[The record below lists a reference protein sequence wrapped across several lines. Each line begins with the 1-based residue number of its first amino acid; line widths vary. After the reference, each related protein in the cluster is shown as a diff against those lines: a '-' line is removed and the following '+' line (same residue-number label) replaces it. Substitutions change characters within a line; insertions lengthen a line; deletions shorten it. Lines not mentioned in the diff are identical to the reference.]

1 MRKRRYL
8 TIAGIMVMA
17 VSLASAFSI
26 STLFNDE
33 GTGNFLGGIS
43 LSAPAVSAE
52 TANFLESEAGIA
64 GYGKVSWDAS
74 TNSTTWNNI
83 KDQLQTTEKEGD
95 DYIVGT
101 LAMTDYST
109 RWDPHVYI
117 DKDGWVVIYWPRDE
131 TRSILLDIKAGFG
144 KTMVERAISSIAS
157 SGGQASP
164 PISYYDFANPTANRI
179 LVASLP
185 VTTNGDATFSVT
197 IPPGIALLAAGWVF
211 WDTSGVGCHNHYNR
225 LPFGS
230 TQLTCGYPKDT
241 VRNVSIPKIGS
252 LSPPQIPVNTETFF
266 TVDQRNGTDTRTSI
280 MLVLRE
286 N

>member
-8 TIAGIMVMA
+8 TIAGIMVLA
-17 VSLASAFSI
+17 FSVASAFSI
-26 STLFNDE
+26 GTLFNDE

-83 KDQLQTTEKEGD
+83 KDQLQATEKEGD
-95 DYIVGT
+95 DYTVGT

-117 DKDGWVVIYWPRDE
+117 DKDGWVVIYWPRNE

-164 PISYYDFANPTANRI
+164 PINYYDFANPTANRI

-185 VTTNGDATFSVT
+185 VSTAGDPTFSVT
-197 IPPGIALLAAGWVF
+197 IPPGIALLAAGWIF
-211 WDTSGVGCHNHYNR
+211 WDDYGTDCRYNNK
-225 LPFGS
+225 LYFGS
-230 TQLTCGYPKDT
+230 IELACGYGQDA
-241 VRNVSIPKIGS
+241 VRNVPIPQIGI
-252 LSPPQIPVNTETFF
+252 LAPPQIPVDTETFF
-266 TVDQRNGTDTRTSI
+266 RVNQRRDNDTRTSV

>member
-8 TIAGIMVMA
+8 AIAGILVL
-17 VSLASAFSI
+17 VFSLASVFGI
-26 STLFNDE
+26 IKVFNDE
-33 GTGNFLGGIS
+33 GTGSFLGGIS

-52 TANFLESEAGIA
+52 TSNFLEGEAGIA

-83 KDQLQTTEKEGD
+83 KDQLQTTEKDED
-95 DYIVGT
+95 NYVVGT

-117 DKDGWVVIYWPRDE
+117 DKDGWIVVYWPKDE

-144 KTMVERAISSIAS
+144 KTMVERAMSSIAS

-164 PISYYDFANPTANRI
+164 SISYYDFANPTANRI
-179 LVASLP
+179 FVASIP
-185 VTTNGDATFSVT
+185 VNTNGNATFSVT
-197 IPPGIALLAAGWVF
+197 IPPGIALLAAGWVS
-211 WDTSGVGCHNHYNR
+211 WDTYNTGCSNQ
-225 LPFGS
+225 LFFGS
-230 TQLTCGYPKDT
+230 TSLACGFEQDT

-252 LSPPQIPVNTETFF
+252 LAPPQIPVDTETFF
-266 TVDQRNGTDTRTSI
+266 TVKHTRGTVTRTSV